1 MKNQGKNGG
10 TCIGDFSNLTRTLFI
25 CSVGI
30 ILPITNAAQEIE
42 SKINKPIKI
51 QRVKSSVVLDGLSNE
66 PAWEGIES
74 FPMLMRT
81 PNFGN
86 EPSESTEVL
95 LVYDDDYLY
104 VAGRLYD
111 REPSKI
117 QSTSLKRDGG
127 WNWSTDHLGVIF
139 DTFNDNENAVLFVTT
154 PTGTRTDYSI
164 KNDGEGTSDRYA
176 NPSWNTFWD
185 VATEYNDDGWFTEM
199 RIPFSSL
206 RFEVKGGQTV
216 MGFIAY
222 RLIPRKFELSCFPF
236 IPEKKN
242 LVAPSQGQEI
252 IFEGITRHNPVYITP
267 YLLGGL
273 GQSNELNEDETAYE
287 GHEQFAHEA
296 GLDIK
301 YGLTNNLTLDVT
313 INPDFA
319 QVEADDQM
327 INLTRYSLF
336 FPEKRLFFQER
347 QGNFEFRFEDDD
359 RLFYSRRIGLHEGN
373 QVRIYG
379 GARVVGRAG
388 RWDIG
393 FLNLQTEKFEDLLS
407 ENFNVAQL
415 RRQIIN
421 PYSYIGGMVTSRIGN
436 RNNWNT
442 TYGIDG
448 IFRLFKDEYLILK
461 WAQTYEDGTKNQI
474 ASLVPSKIYIN
485 WNRRSNKGLGYNLS
499 YSRSGA
505 NFNPGIGYERRDN
518 YTRFGDMVQYKWFP
532 SETSRLQNHY
542 AFIEGF
548 TFFSNDNW
556 EFESSQIGIG
566 WLFETKTN
574 STGSVTIKQFKE
586 DVIELF
592 SISDDADVPIGKYT
606 FWGIGLTY
614 NLLRGSPY
622 TVGTTIDAG
631 SFYDGWRFSMSITPV
646 ANISAHFQL
655 EGMYQI
661 NRVEFPDRNQQFT
674 GHIGRLKISAFLN
687 SRLSL
692 VSLVQYNSAI
702 DKIIANVR
710 FRYNPREGHD
720 LYIVYD
726 EGLNSSRDREI
737 PELPLSSIRTIML
750 KYSYT
755 FVIGG

>member
-1 MKNQGKNGG
+1 M
-10 TCIGDFSNLTRTLFI
+10 CSFSTLTKTL
-25 CSVGI
+25 VLWTVTI
-30 ILPITNAAQEIE
+30 ILPLTSSAQDLE
-42 SKINKPIKI
+42 SKINEPIKI
-51 QRVKSSVVLDGLSNE
+51 QRIKSPVELDGLSNE
-66 PAWEGIES
+66 LAWEGKES
-74 FPMLMRT
+74 FQMLMRT

-86 EPSESTEVL
+86 EPSEKTEIL
-95 LVYDDDYLY
+95 MGYDDDYIY
-104 VAGRLYD
+104 IAGRLYD
-111 REPSKI
+111 SEPSKI
-117 QSTSLKRDGG
+117 QSTSFKRDGG

-154 PTGTRTDYSI
+154 PVGTRTDYSI
-164 KNDGEGTSDRYA
+164 KNDGEGPPDQYA

-185 VATEYNDDGWFTEM
+185 VAAVSSGDGWFAEM

-206 RFEVKGGQTV
+206 RFEEKDGQTV

-222 RLIPRKFELSCFPF
+222 RLIPRKFESSNFPF

-242 LVAPSQGQEI
+242 SIAPSQGQEI
-252 IFEGITRHNPVYITP
+252 IFEGIKRHNPVYITP
-267 YLLGGL
+267 YLLGGV
-273 GQSNELNEDETAYE
+273 GQSNVLNEYETAY
-287 GHEQFAHEA
+287 GMHNKFAREA
-296 GLDIK
+296 GLDVK
-301 YGLTNNLTLDVT
+301 YGITNNLTLDVT

-319 QVEADDQM
+319 QVEADDQT

-347 QGNFEFRFEDDD
+347 QGNFEFRFADDD

-393 FLNLQTEKFEDLLS
+393 FLNMQTEKFEDLPS
-407 ENFNVAQL
+407 ENLNVVRL

-436 RNNWNT
+436 RDSWNT

-448 IFRLFKDEYLILK
+448 IFRLFGDEYLTLK
-461 WAQTYEDGTKNQI
+461 WAQSFEDGVKNQI
-474 ASLVPSKIYIN
+474 ASFEPSKIYVN
-485 WNRRSNKGLGYNLS
+485 WNRRRSKGLGYNLT
-499 YSRSGA
+499 YSRSGDD
-505 NFNPGIGYERRDN
+505 FNPGIGYQRRDN
-518 YTRFGDMVQYKWFP
+518 YTRFGDRVQYSWFP
-532 SETSRLQNHY
+532 GETSRLQNHQV
-542 AFIEGF
+542 FIEGF
-548 TFFSNDNW
+548 TFLRNNDW
-556 EFESSQIGIG
+556 EVESSQIGIG
-566 WLFETKTN
+566 WLFSTKSN
-574 STGSVTIKQFKE
+574 STGSIAIEQFKE
-586 DVIELF
+586 DVTELF
-592 SISDDADVPIGKYT
+592 SISDDANVPIGKYT
-606 FWGIGLTY
+606 FYGIGLTY
-614 NLLRGSPY
+614 NLLQGSPY
-622 TVGTTIDAG
+622 TIGTIIDAG
-631 SFYDGWRFSMSITPV
+631 SFYDGWRISMSLTPV
-646 ANISAHFQL
+646 ANISAHLQL

-687 SRLSL
+687 NKLSL
-692 VSLVQYNSAI
+692 VSLAQYNSAI
-702 DKIIANVR
+702 DKIITNIR

-726 EGLNSSRDREI
+726 EGLNTYRDREI

-755 FVIGG
+755 FIIGG